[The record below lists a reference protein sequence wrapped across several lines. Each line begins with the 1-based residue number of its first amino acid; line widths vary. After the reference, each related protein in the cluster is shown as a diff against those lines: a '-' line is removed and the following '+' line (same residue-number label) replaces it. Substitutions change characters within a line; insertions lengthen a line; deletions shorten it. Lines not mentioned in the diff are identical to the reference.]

1 MPVTYRIDV
10 RGGESVKVSISESIN
25 SIWSWRH
32 ISIAKRRGKECMLL
46 IRVVAR
52 HIDIRLIINFQ
63 LLKPR
68 RVKGCGILNIQIN
81 NRLVITRRI
90 LALATVLA
98 GNDYS
103 F

>member
-1 MPVTYRIDV
+1 
-10 RGGESVKVSISESIN
+10 
-25 SIWSWRH
+25 
-32 ISIAKRRGKECMLL
+32 MLL

-98 GNDYS
+98 RNDYS
-103 F
+103 FQIFAKRLRDVGIIGSEITLFSPYWSVFCDLVGPQ